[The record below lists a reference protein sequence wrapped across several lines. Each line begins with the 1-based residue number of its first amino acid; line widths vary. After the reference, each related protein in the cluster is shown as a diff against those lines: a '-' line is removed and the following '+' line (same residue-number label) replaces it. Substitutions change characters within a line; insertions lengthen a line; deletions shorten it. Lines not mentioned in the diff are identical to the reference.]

1 MEFDGFHYGQAFSGE
16 AAIQDSLAIC
26 RAFCHFRLSLV
37 MEQGFQRRSR
47 DSG

>member
-26 RAFCHFRLSLV
+26 RALLAH
-37 MEQGFQRRSR
+37 
-47 DSG
+47 